1 MVLGKSA
8 LRGELRTGRLKVEP
22 FDDELLQP
30 ASIDMRLGEQFLVP
44 EPSAGSLTRFGES
57 IPYQEIRTGSY
68 MLPGNSFV
76 LARTRE
82 VVQLPDDLTA
92 FVEGRSSIGRLGL
105 FIQNAGW
112 VDPGFRGSITLEL
125 YNGLPH
131 PIELRAGWRVCQLVF
146 VRMEGSSEGGYTG
159 KYQGQVD
166 TTGSRLHQ
174 DADGASTGNG

>member
-8 LRGELRTGRLKVEP
+8 LRGELESGRLLVDP

-30 ASIDMRLGEQFLVP
+30 ASIDMRLGNQFLIP
-44 EPSAGSLTRFGES
+44 QPSAGSLTRFGES
-57 IPYQEIRTGSY
+57 IPYETEVTDRYI
-68 MLPGNSFV
+68 LPGNAFV

-82 VVQLPDDLTA
+82 VVGLPDDLTA

-146 VRMEGSSEGGYTG
+146 VRMEGSSEGGYVG
-159 KYQGQVD
+159 KYQGQID

-174 DADGASTGNG
+174 DPDGGADR

>member
-8 LRGELRTGRLKVEP
+8 LRQELGNGRLKVSP

-30 ASIDMRLGEQFLVP
+30 ASIDMRLGDQFLIP
-44 EPSAGSLTRFGES
+44 HPSAGSFTRFGES
-57 IPYQEIRTGSY
+57 IPYETVHTDSY
-68 MLPGNSFV
+68 ILPGNSFV

-82 VVQLPDDLTA
+82 VVELPDDLTA

-146 VRMEGSSEGGYTG
+146 VRMEGSSEGGYVG
-159 KYQGQVD
+159 KYQGQID

-174 DADGASTGNG
+174 DPDRAPQGL